1 MAYVGPRRECSPSGC
16 VDCNAVGGCP
26 LDTSIPPIETS
37 IGKIQTISFCT
48 AFIEQLL
55 KTGERSFLKYT
66 VSHKVRRGFT
76 AMK

>member
-1 MAYVGPRRECSPSGC
+1 MV
-16 VDCNAVGGCP
+16 
-26 LDTSIPPIETS
+26 DTSIPPVEMH
-37 IGKIQTISFCT
+37 IGRIQTISFCT

-76 AMK
+76 TMK